1 MARSALIPFL
11 PLSQNKRMI
20 YLRKFGL
27 AVILPIALIVQAQ
40 GQASFDRD
48 IRRFEEADA
57 TKPPQK
63 GGIVFVGSSSIR
75 LWKTLEQDFPSRN
88 VINRGFG
95 GSQIIDNIRFAH
107 RIVTPYEPRMVVFFA
122 GTNDI
127 ADGRSAETVLAHYK
141 AFVGKVREKLPE
153 TKIAYIAITPA
164 PSRWDKVKTI
174 RRANELIEAY
184 CQTQP
189 NLTFIDTASHMV
201 DETGGPRPDLF
212 VDDRLHLNEKGYE
225 IWRQVIGP
233 ILDREVPASGRH
245 FGLKTSRPSPPSR
258 G

>member
-1 MARSALIPFL
+1 
-11 PLSQNKRMI
+11 MI
-20 YLRKFGL
+20 CLRRLGL
-27 AVILPIALIVQAQ
+27 ALVLSIAFVAPAQ
-40 GQASFDRD
+40 SQSSFERD
-48 IRRFEEADA
+48 IRRFEEADLIH
-57 TKPPQK
+57 PPEK

-75 LWKTLEQDFPSRN
+75 LWRTLAQDFPGRN

-95 GSQIIDNIRFAH
+95 GSQVIDNIRFAH

-141 AFVGKVREKLPE
+141 AFVGKIREKLPE

-174 RRANELIEAY
+174 QRANELIEAY

-225 IWRQVIGP
+225 IWKQVIGP
-233 ILDREVPASGRH
+233 ILDREAPAGRADY
-245 FGLKTSRPSPPSR
+245 FGLKTSRPSPPS
-258 G
+258 GG